1 MGATW
6 VEDEPKTYISRIGSG
21 SSKNCNDELEVAEQI
36 RFSRLSNLLPCSLQ
50 SHMPSAQDNSIAK
63 SLPAFFPQQYMP
75 LTIEVSS
82 LRIRICRTN
91 RVIRIRRE
99 QLLVVCIVQPHRVCL
114 CVWWAAWLER
124 MRFFRTCSK
133 PAFWTG
139 SWHGAV
145 SPSCLGHLSQL

>member
-1 MGATW
+1 MSQKHTSP
-6 VEDEPKTYISRIGSG
+6 ELD
-21 SSKNCNDELEVAEQI
+21 LEVQRIAMTSWKWLNKFAFRGSPI
-36 RFSRLSNLLPCSLQ
+36 SFHAACRATCL
-50 SHMPSAQDNSIAK
+50 PSAQDNSIAK